1 MLKNQRQNEIL
12 EILKQEKYA
21 SVSDLSRKLFA
32 SQPTVRRDLNCLEKQ
47 GLIRRSHGGAIP
59 ADERSHAPVSFR
71 TGTHTAEKLRICRT
85 AATLIPPGAL
95 IFTDASTTALQ
106 LADCIRESDGI
117 TAVTNGLLACQNF
130 YNRGIRVCSTGGH
143 LLRDSLAFVG
153 ETARQTVAH
162 YNADILFFS
171 SSSLGEDGM
180 ISDYSEEET
189 ELRLCMAEHAAARVF
204 LCDSAKFN
212 SRSAFNL
219 FSASELN
226 WVVTGEPLP
235 EPVAQACALHLR
247 TAAEAYLYEKIT
259 GTTP

>member
-12 EILKQEKYA
+12 EILKQEKFV

-59 ADERSHAPVSFR
+59 ADERSHVPVSFR
-71 TGTHTAEKLRICRT
+71 TGTNTAEKFRICRT

-95 IFTDASTTALQ
+95 ILTDASTTALH

-130 YNRGIRVCSTGGH
+130 YNKGIRVCSTGGR

-162 YNADILFFS
+162 YNADLLFFS

-189 ELRLCMAEHAAARVF
+189 ELRLCMAEHAAIRVF

-212 SRSAFNL
+212 SRSAYNL
-219 FSASELN
+219 FPVSEVSLI
-226 WVVTGEPLP
+226 VTGEPLP
-235 EPVAQACALHLR
+235 EPLVRAYALRLR
-247 TAAEAYLYEKIT
+247 SAPEAYLYEKIPEAT
-259 GTTP
+259 V